1 MPPPP
6 PPHATQAPT
15 TRSAVAISQTGER
28 RVARVAS
35 VARIM
40 NPAKSQNPVR
50 GRPEPSGVFR
60 WTAGGDALDAP
71 PVVIVSVA
79 VADDELVRVT
89 EDGENEHAML
99 VPGVPQL
106 RATVPVKPAT
116 EPIVTKDVPD
126 CPGAAIVMVL
136 GFGETL
142 KSEMLMVTAGEV
154 VELA

>member
-1 MPPPP
+1 M
-6 PPHATQAPT
+6 AAK
-15 TRSAVAISQTGER
+15 A
-28 RVARVAS
+28 
-35 VARIM
+35 ARIVS
-40 NPAKSQNPVR
+40 PAKSQNRAR
-50 GRPEPSGVFR
+50 GSPEPNGVFR

-79 VADDELVRVT
+79 VADDEFVRVT
-89 EDGENEHAML
+89 EDGDIEHPML
-99 VPGVPQL
+99 APGVPQL

-116 EPIVTKDVPD
+116 GAIVTKDVPD

-142 KSEMLMVTAGEV
+142 KSEMLIVAGEV